1 MAMRD
6 GSTSVDELRTFE
18 LFHGLPD
25 DLLAWLIGVGRV
37 VVWDDGD
44 MFIEPG
50 MEATDMYILL
60 EGALRF
66 RIAMPGQ
73 PVSVG
78 MLEKGA
84 ATGLLPFSR
93 MTKYP
98 GRGTAL
104 GTLRYLEVNREHF
117 QEMLTRSPE
126 LGKRLVGVMSDRV
139 RSTEKAQQ
147 EREKLTAL
155 GKLSAGLAHELNNPS
170 AAIMRASD
178 ALRQRLQT
186 LTPLAGKLA
195 ACGLTADHI
204 EAAEKLRALARTRVG
219 EVRMTPLERGECE
232 EAVGDWLQEHG
243 VPEPWVL
250 AETYV
255 DVGLCEESLKQ
266 WASALPKSS
275 IPHVLEWVE
284 ANLAADKLI
293 EEIGDASCRISELVA
308 AVKAYSHMD
317 RGGDKQPTD
326 VRQGLD
332 STLRMLGHELKKHKL
347 TVEKAYDTDLPAV
360 HAHAGELNQVWTNL
374 LDNAIDASP
383 AGGRLRVEARRDD
396 GTVTVRIIDN
406 GKGIPPEIRSR
417 IFEPFFTTK
426 PVGEGTG
433 LGLDIV
439 QRIITQQH
447 GGQVA
452 CDSKP
457 GETVFTVTLPL

>member
-1 MAMRD
+1 M
-6 GSTSVDELRTFE
+6 
-18 LFHGLPD
+18 
-25 DLLAWLIGVGRV
+25 
-37 VVWDDGD
+37 
-44 MFIEPG
+44 
-50 MEATDMYILL
+50 
-60 EGALRF
+60 
-66 RIAMPGQ
+66 
-73 PVSVG
+73 
-78 MLEKGA
+78 
-84 ATGLLPFSR
+84 
-93 MTKYP
+93 
-98 GRGTAL
+98 
-104 GTLRYLEVNREHF
+104 
-117 QEMLTRSPE
+117 
-126 LGKRLVGVMSDRV
+126 
-139 RSTEKAQQ
+139 
-147 EREKLTAL
+147 
-155 GKLSAGLAHELNNPS
+155 
-170 AAIMRASD
+170 
-178 ALRQRLQT
+178 
-186 LTPLAGKLA
+186 LTPLASKLA
-195 ACGLTADHI
+195 SCGLTTDHI
-204 EAAEKLRALARTRVG
+204 DAAENLRALARKRSG
-219 EVRMTPLERGECE
+219 EVHMTPLERGECE

-255 DVGLCEESLKQ
+255 DVGLCDGDLAKWAASLPQ
-266 WASALPKSS
+266 AS
-275 IPHVLEWVE
+275 IPHVLAWVE
-284 ANLAADKLI
+284 ASIAADKLL
-293 EEIGDASCRISELVA
+293 EEIGDAGCRISELVA

-426 PVGEGTG
+426 AVGEGTG

-439 QRIITQQH
+439 QRIVTQQH

-452 CDSKP
+452 VDSKP
-457 GETVFTVTLPL
+457 GETVFTITLPV